1 MSGPAG
7 PRWAKVERRTG
18 ETAVC
23 LSVSTGASGEV
34 TASTGVG
41 FLDHLI
47 GALAKWAGWSLQVTV
62 AGDATLTGP
71 HHVAE
76 DVGLALGEAL
86 RALLW
91 GPGPVPAGESAP
103 GVVRFGEALTPMDES
118 LVLTALDISGRP
130 LARLAGFDD
139 LRVAGEGG
147 EFGGQDWE
155 AFCGGL
161 ALGGLLTLHQ
171 RVVDGRDPHHLLE
184 AAAKGLGRA
193 LSRACLPIEAG
204 GGRGQGTSTK
214 GRVQLEVT
222 L

>member
-1 MSGPAG
+1 MSGPSR

-18 ETAVC
+18 ETAVS
-23 LSVSTGASGEV
+23 LSVSTADSGEV
-34 TASTGVG
+34 DVSTGVG
-41 FLDHLI
+41 FLDHLV
-47 GALAKWAGWSLQVTV
+47 GALAKWAGWCLQITV
-62 AGDATLTGP
+62 AGDACLTGP

-91 GPGPVPAGESAP
+91 GPGPVPAAESAP
-103 GVVRFGEALTPMDES
+103 GVVRFGETLTPMDES

-130 LARLAGFDD
+130 LARLAGFGD
-139 LRVAGEGG
+139 LRVAGAGG
-147 EFGGQDWE
+147 EFCGQDWE

-171 RVVDGRDPHHLLE
+171 RVIDGRDAHHLLE

-193 LSRACLPIEAG
+193 LGRACAPIEG
-204 GGRGQGTSTK
+204 GATGSQGNSTK
-214 GRVQLEVT
+214 GRVRLEVT